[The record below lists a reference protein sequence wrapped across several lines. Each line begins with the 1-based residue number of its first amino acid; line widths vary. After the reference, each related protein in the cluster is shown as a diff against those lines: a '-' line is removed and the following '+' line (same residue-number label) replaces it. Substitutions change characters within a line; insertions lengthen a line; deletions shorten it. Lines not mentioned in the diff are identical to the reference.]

1 MLILFENRDI
11 INLYEIRGY
20 IIKILFLYP
29 NFGGY
34 GKMPIGM
41 SLLMTIL
48 KNDGHQVELFDVSF
62 IIEDRNFNDE
72 VMERLGA
79 ALETDTTHLY
89 NYHTFEE
96 IDDLLISK
104 LKSFAPDLVAG
115 SIVEDN
121 YRYCHRLLKLIKNFD
136 PKIPTIVGGS
146 TPSIAAST
154 VIENPYIDYLIKG
167 EAEIPLSEFCSLMEK
182 NEDVTLTKSLYY
194 KKNGEVHH
202 NELAELAN
210 MEELPFLDLSFW
222 DDAHFI
228 KAYDG
233 KLYRQ
238 GNIEMSRGCPQKCT
252 YCINETWRNEFF
264 ETGSKLIRKKSVK
277 RMIDEAKMLKE
288 KHNLTMFAFADDN
301 FLALTRVRM
310 TEFRDLWKEEIGLPF
325 WLNTTLESV
334 SDWRLEALAEC
345 GCAGIGIG
353 LESGNEWLRNEVLK
367 RNTKNGNE
375 ILVET
380 FELIKKY
387 GIRST
392 ANSMIGFPGETKAD
406 MFETVK
412 LMKRIKPASYDITF
426 VAPYIGTPIHELAV
440 KRGLIDVDD
449 RPGFLNM
456 DLNIGY
462 RRGAVM
468 RNPYVS
474 EEDANHIVDNFYNYV
489 TGRLPIPEEFMGEA
503 PGASE
508 TAPTRVEGL
517 AEAQIIATIFKEA
530 EIKKDNLRQS
540 RKKKKYD
547 IIPLSYIQ
555 GHEY

>member
-1 MLILFENRDI
+1 M
-11 INLYEIRGY
+11 
-20 IIKILFLYP
+20 KILFLYP

-41 SLLMTIL
+41 TLLMTIL
-48 KNDGHQVELFDVSF
+48 KNKGHQVELFDVTF
-62 IIEDRNFNDE
+62 IIEDHNFNDE
-72 VMERLGA
+72 EMERIGA
-79 ALETDTTHLY
+79 VTETDTTHLY
-89 NYHTFEE
+89 NYHTYEE
-96 IDDLLISK
+96 IDDLLVSK
-104 LKSFAPDLVAG
+104 LKSFSPDLVAA

-121 YRYCHRLLKLIKNFD
+121 YRYGHRLLKLVKSFD
-136 PKIPTIVGGS
+136 SKIPTIVGGS

-167 EAEIPLSEFCSLMEK
+167 EAENPMTEFCSLMEK
-182 NEDVTLTKSLYY
+182 KEDVTVTKSLWY

-202 NELAELAN
+202 NELAELTN
-210 MEELPFLDLSFW
+210 MDEVPFLDCSFW

-238 GNIEMSRGCPQKCT
+238 ANIEMSRGCPQKCT

-264 ETGSKLIRKKSVK
+264 ETGSKLIRKKTVR
-277 RMIDEAKMLKE
+277 RMIDEAKFLMK

-301 FLALTRVRM
+301 FLALTRDRM
-310 TEFRDLWKEEIGLPF
+310 SDFRDLWNAEIGLPF

-334 SDWRLEALAEC
+334 SDWRLQALADC

-353 LESGNEWLRNEVLK
+353 LESGNEWLRNQILK

-375 ILVET
+375 VLVDT
-380 FELIKKY
+380 FDLIRKY

-426 VAPYIGTPIHELAV
+426 VAPYIGTPIHELALE
-440 KRGLIDVDD
+440 RGLIDVDD
-449 RPGFLNM
+449 KPGFVNM
-456 DLNIGY
+456 DTNIGF
-462 RRGAVM
+462 RRGSVI

-474 EEDANHIVDNFYNYV
+474 EEDMNHIVDNFFNYV
-489 TGRLPIPEEFMGEA
+489 TERLPIPEEFMGEA
-503 PGASE
+503 PGASIN
-508 TAPTRVEGL
+508 APIRVQGL
-517 AEAQIIATIFKEA
+517 DEAKIIATIFEEA
-530 EIKKDNLRQS
+530 EIKKDELRKS
-540 RKKKKYD
+540 RKKKQYD
-547 IIPLSYIQ
+547 TIPVSYIAGQ
-555 GHEY
+555 DYNR